1 MKGNNLMKMTFKFEG
16 IDCAVCA
23 LKLEEKIKKQEYV
36 NDCSINF
43 LASRMDLDIKDKD
56 DLEKIVKI
64 CSDFEDGVTIK
75 RIK

>member
-1 MKGNNLMKMTFKFEG
+1 MKMTFKFEG

-23 LKLEEKIKKQEYV
+23 LKLEEKIKKLDCV
-36 NDCSINF
+36 SDCSINF
-43 LASRMDLDIKDKD
+43 LTSRMDLDIKEKE

-64 CSDFEDGVTIK
+64 CSDFEEGVNIK

>member
-1 MKGNNLMKMTFKFEG
+1 MKMTFKFEG

-23 LKLEEKIKKQEYV
+23 LKLEEKIRKLDCV

-43 LASRMDLDIKDKD
+43 LASRMDLDIKEKE

-64 CSDFEDGVTIK
+64 CSDFEDGVNIK

>member
-1 MKGNNLMKMTFKFEG
+1 MKMTFKFDG

-23 LKLEEKIKKQEYV
+23 LKLESKLKKCDGV

-43 LASRMDLDIKDKD
+43 LAGNVNLDIDSKET
-56 DLEKIVKI
+56 LTKINEI
-64 CSDFEDGVTIK
+64 CSDFENGVKLK

>member
-1 MKGNNLMKMTFKFEG
+1 MKMTFKFDG

-23 LKLEEKIKKQEYV
+23 LKLEEKIKKCNFV
-36 NDCSINF
+36 NSCSINF
-43 LASRMDLDIKDKD
+43 LASRMDLDIENKE
-56 DLEKIVKI
+56 DLDKIVKI